1 MAKKLTVDN
10 KKHIVYCMFDE
21 LTEEERNK
29 VVLYKQLGYQ
39 VKICD
44 TLKEYN
50 SVRTKRK
57 SLTDEEIQKKLE
69 ADKNRLKKYLET
81 KEKEGFFKARALYLA
96 DEKQAKEKKENT
108 VAAKSTEEK

>member
-10 KKHIVYCMFDE
+10 KKQIVYCMFDE
-21 LTEEERNK
+21 LSETERNT
-29 VVLYKQLGYQ
+29 VISYKQLGYE
-39 VKICD
+39 VKVCD

-69 ADKNRLKKYLET
+69 ANKNRLKKYLET
-81 KEKEGFFKARALYLA
+81 KEKEGFLKARAEYLA
-96 DEKQAKEKKENT
+96 DEKQAKENT
-108 VAAKSTEEK
+108 VAAKSTEEKQKQ